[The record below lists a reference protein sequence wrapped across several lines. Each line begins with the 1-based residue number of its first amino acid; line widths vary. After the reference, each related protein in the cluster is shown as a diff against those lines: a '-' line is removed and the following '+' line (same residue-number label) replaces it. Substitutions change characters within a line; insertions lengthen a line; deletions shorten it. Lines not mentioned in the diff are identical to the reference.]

1 MNDCEQKI
9 RELEQKIIYALD
21 ELDELY
27 KTLGA
32 AEDAEGR
39 LVLARLERLEKDVAG
54 IKKAI
59 DYDAQ
64 NMKSR
69 YLSRIYAIVKKLE
82 RKVQ

>member
-9 RELEQKIIYALD
+9 RELEQKVIYALD
-21 ELDELY
+21 ELDDLY
-27 KTLGA
+27 RAFGA

-39 LVLARLERLEKDVAG
+39 LVLARLEKIEKDVAG

-69 YLSRIYAIVKKLE
+69 HLARVYAIVKKLE
-82 RKVQ
+82 RKVE

>member
-9 RELEQKIIYALD
+9 RELEQKIIYALE
-21 ELDELY
+21 ELDDLY
-27 KTLGA
+27 KSLGA

-39 LVLARLERLEKDVAG
+39 LVLARLEKIEKDVAG
-54 IKKAI
+54 VKKAI

-69 YLSRIYAIVKKLE
+69 YLARVYAIVKKLE

>member
-21 ELDELY
+21 ELDDLY
-27 KTLGA
+27 RSLGA

-39 LVLARLERLEKDVAG
+39 LVLARLEKLEKDVAG

-59 DYDAQ
+59 DYDGES
-64 NMKSR
+64 MKSR
-69 YLSRIYAIVKKLE
+69 YLARVYAIVKKLE